1 MKEYHKIKWIYRFDE
16 KTHLP
21 IQELDEYFND
31 IKDNQWIFTE
41 KIDWTNIRI
50 IRDWHKP
57 EFAGRTD
64 NAMIPPRLLKRLQEV
79 FMEELFEQ
87 KFWEQPVILYWEW
100 YWGKIQKWGVYK
112 DTEDVILFDV
122 EINNTRLK
130 RENVEDIANYFWV
143 PIVPILCMWTLD
155 EWIAHVRDWIRKD
168 QDWLVCKW
176 VIEWLVWTPEWWYLD
191 RMWKRIIVKIKQDHL
206 ELNYKC

>member
-31 IKDNQWIFTE
+31 IKYNQWIFTE

-57 EFAGRTD
+57 QFAGRTD
-64 NAMIPPRLLKRLQEV
+64 NAMLPPRLLKRLQEV
-79 FMEELFEQ
+79 FIEELFEQ

-100 YWGKIQKWGVYK
+100 YWGKIQHWQDYK
-112 DTEDVILFDV
+112 DEEDIILFDV
-122 EINNTRLK
+122 EINNVRLK
-130 RENVEDIANYFWV
+130 HEDVKDIAESFN
-143 PIVPILCMWTLD
+143 IKSVPILFYWTLQD
-155 EWIAHVRDWIRKD
+155 WIKYVKDNIEWENKVCKKTIEWIIGTPKW
-168 QDWLVCKW
+168 WL
-176 VIEWLVWTPEWWYLD
+176 LD
-191 RMWKRIIVKIKQDHL
+191 RMWKRIIVKIKQDHFRINL
-206 ELNYKC
+206 

>member
-100 YWGKIQKWGVYK
+100 YWGKIQNEGYIKIQRMLYY
-112 DTEDVILFDV
+112 LM
-122 EINNTRLK
+122 LK
-130 RENVEDIANYFWV
+130 
-143 PIVPILCMWTLD
+143 
-155 EWIAHVRDWIRKD
+155 
-168 QDWLVCKW
+168 
-176 VIEWLVWTPEWWYLD
+176 
-191 RMWKRIIVKIKQDHL
+191 
-206 ELNYKC
+206 